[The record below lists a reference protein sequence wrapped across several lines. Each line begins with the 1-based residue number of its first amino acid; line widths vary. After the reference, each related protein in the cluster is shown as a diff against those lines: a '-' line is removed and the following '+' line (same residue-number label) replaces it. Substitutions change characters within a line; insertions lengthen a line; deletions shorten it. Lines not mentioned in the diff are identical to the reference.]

1 MSGYTEL
8 AAFENANI
16 GSDSILLNKPFST
29 ETLAH
34 KIAEALQR
42 TNAGQ
47 KALAAGECRIRRCRS
62 GIAPDCPL
70 SISLE
75 SWT

>member
-1 MSGYTEL
+1 MGGVDLVEKLKQKHAGIAVIFMSGYTEL

-34 KIAEALQR
+34 KIAEALEK
-42 TNAGQ
+42 TNGAGQ
-47 KALAAGECRIRRCRS
+47 QALAVGSAE
-62 GIAPDCPL
+62 
-70 SISLE
+70 
-75 SWT
+75 